1 MTETYDRTFVHRRSL
16 ASPYVEVRRVV
27 ASRVADISPF
37 VDQLMRFMR
46 LLFDKFR
53 DADGSEA
60 IEIALTEALA
70 NAVIHGN
77 HESPD
82 KAVVVICRCAMD
94 GEVSITIRDEGEGF
108 NSRSLPDP
116 TDPKRLLLTHG
127 RGIYLMQA
135 LMDEL
140 CFEEGGRV
148 LRMRKRLGGPVS
160 RSSRHTTNTPKTA
173 HVAWPLVSG
182 VDEELPA
189 HSPGAEVAGV
199 HAPAAVRTP

>member
-1 MTETYDRTFVHRRSL
+1 MTEIYDRAFLHRHSL
-16 ASPYVEVRRVV
+16 ASPYVELRRVA
-27 ASRVADISPF
+27 ASRVANISPF

-60 IEIALTEALA
+60 LEIALTEALA
-70 NAVIHGN
+70 NAVFHGN

-82 KAVVVICRCAMD
+82 KNVVVICRCAMD
-94 GEVSITIRDEGEGF
+94 GEVSITVRDEGEGF

-116 TDPKRLLLTHG
+116 TDLKCLPLNRG

-135 LMDEL
+135 LMDEV

-148 LRMRKRLGGPVS
+148 VQMRKRLGGLVS
-160 RSSRHTTNTPKTA
+160 RSSRHTTDAPKTA
-173 HVAWPLVSG
+173 HVA
-182 VDEELPA
+182 
-189 HSPGAEVAGV
+189 
-199 HAPAAVRTP
+199 